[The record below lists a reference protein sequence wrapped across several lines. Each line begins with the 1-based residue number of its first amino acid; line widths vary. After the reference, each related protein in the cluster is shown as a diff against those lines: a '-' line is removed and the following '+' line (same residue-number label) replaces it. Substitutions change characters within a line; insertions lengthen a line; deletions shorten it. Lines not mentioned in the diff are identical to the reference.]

1 MSATTFTAS
10 DIIAQFP
17 VTTDSMPVIATAT
30 SKPTYTTLTTFRN
43 AINTNALSIPS
54 IRGGGDLGH
63 LSLVLEPADY
73 LIVSGVAFT
82 LPAHPGAAATHA
94 AGATASEISET
105 NRQHQI
111 LLNEQAVYLNTRQAL
126 QKQILAKVHPTYIE
140 SLRHPITQFSQVTP
154 LQILTHLWT
163 TYGAVSTEDLS
174 ANWTRMNTP
183 WNPPTPI
190 ESLYSQLKVGKDFA
204 EEGAELISDTQ
215 LQRIAYDL
223 IQATGLFEVACREWR
238 NKPTA
243 TKTWDAFQVFFSLA
257 DDDRRKNTATT
268 GTTGYNAN
276 NIQELVQTELANA
289 IGANALL
296 NGHLEPEE
304 PDTASATANSA
315 VTIDHIRTLMQEILT
330 SNSQTRN
337 RPDNRNNRR
346 NQTPLIAQGIDENGV
361 PISYCWSHGITSNLR
376 HTSCTCTRKKEGHK
390 DEATLNNRMGG
401 SDERQRP
408 RPATQRNTN

>member
-10 DIIAQFP
+10 DISAQFP
-17 VTTDSMPVIATAT
+17 VSTDSMPTIASATA
-30 SKPTYTTLTTFRN
+30 KPTYTTLTAFRN

-54 IRGGGDLGH
+54 IRGGGTLGH
-63 LSLVLEPADY
+63 LALVLEAPDY
-73 LIVSGVAFT
+73 LIVSGEAFT
-82 LPAHPGAAATHA
+82 LPAHPGASATHA
-94 AGATASEISET
+94 AGATSSEISEA
-105 NRQHQI
+105 NRQHQV
-111 LLNEQAVYLNTRQAL
+111 LLNEQAVYYNTRQAL

-140 SLRHPITQFSQVTP
+140 TLRHPITQFSQVTP

-163 TYGAVSTEDLS
+163 TYGSVSTEDLS

-190 ESLYSQLKVGKDFA
+190 ESLYSQLKIGKDFA

-238 NKPTA
+238 NKPAA
-243 TKTWDAFQVFFSLA
+243 TKTWAAFQVFFSLA
-257 DDDRRKNTATT
+257 DDDRRKNTITT
-268 GTTGYNAN
+268 DAAGYNAN
-276 NIQELVQTELANA
+276 NIQEMVQTELANV
-289 IGANALL
+289 IGANSLL
-296 NGHLEPEE
+296 NGQLDTED
-304 PDTASATANSA
+304 PDTTTGTANAA

-330 SNSQTRN
+330 SNGQNRN
-337 RPDNRNNRR
+337 RNDNRNNRR
-346 NQTPLIAQGIDENGV
+346 NQEPLIAQGIDENGV

-390 DEATLNNRMGG
+390 DDATLNNRMGG

-408 RPATQRNTN
+408 RTTPRAAN